1 MLLHE
6 DDSTWSHF
14 HINGVEHDTVYR
26 QYKDNAKKLCS
37 WKAFFCRFG
46 FHQELRRQWQWLCAI
61 TVVSCLLCSC
71 WSTGLITQSETGEPG
86 SDCLREQ
93 TLPWTKNTVKHCLF
107 PVTGSSGLVTAPSCY
122 LSSGQ
127 NDASTSSPLLSA
139 CSVKLAAPARATEDR
154 TPQKSH
160 EWFSPHW
167 KSFCLKTA
175 LNEGFPHITS
185 PATGRRNS
193 GAQTGSLQTRP
204 CCFSDHLARPLK
216 KNLNWVR
223 SAVNRPSAGVNLPY
237 FYRPKSKTTNTIMK
251 TERTIW
257 QRHAE
262 TLWTCPLC
270 RRRLPPHRDTVHKW
284 ADANW
289 TSHLGGQ
296 KVPYTIKRSTF
307 KTFQTFFFFFSQNY
321 AHHCILELEI

>member
-1 MLLHE
+1 MIAFSYKWCRTRYSIQAVQRQCKEVVFLKSLFLQIWLPSGAEKAVTMAVRYNSRLMFALFLLIHRSHNTVGDGRTRE
-6 DDSTWSHF
+6 WLFEGANSPLDKKHCKTLSISCDRLLRACDCSLLLSVVGSKWRIHLLSTL
-14 HINGVEHDTVYR
+14 I
-26 QYKDNAKKLCS
+26 
-37 WKAFFCRFG
+37 
-46 FHQELRRQWQWLCAI
+46 
-61 TVVSCLLCSC
+61 CLLCEVS
-71 WSTGLITQSETGEPG
+71 
-86 SDCLREQ
+86 
-93 TLPWTKNTVKHCLF
+93 
-107 PVTGSSGLVTAPSCY
+107 
-122 LSSGQ
+122 
-127 NDASTSSPLLSA
+127 SA
-139 CSVKLAAPARATEDR
+139 CSCHGGSDTSEIPWMV
-154 TPQKSH
+154 
-160 EWFSPHW
+160 FPHW

-284 ADANW
+284 TDANW

-296 KVPYTIKRSTF
+296 IVPYTIKRSTF

>member
-1 MLLHE
+1 MIAFSYKWCRTRYSIQAVQRQCKEVVFLKSLFLQIWLPSGAEKAVTMAVRYNSRLMFALFLLIHRSHNTVGDGRTRE
-6 DDSTWSHF
+6 WLFEGANSPLDKKHCKTLSISCDRLLRACDCSLLLSVVGSKWRIHLLSTLICLLCEVSSACSCH
-14 HINGVEHDTVYR
+14 GGSDTSEVPWMVFASLEVLLF
-26 QYKDNAKKLCS
+26 KNCFEWGIS
-37 WKAFFCRFG
+37 PHHVTGHWT
-46 FHQELRRQWQWLCAI
+46 QELRSTDRII
-61 TVVSCLLCSC
+61 T
-71 WSTGLITQSETGEPG
+71 
-86 SDCLREQ
+86 DQ
-93 TLPWTKNTVKHCLF
+93 TLLLLGP
-107 PVTGSSGLVTAPSCY
+107 PREAVT
-122 LSSGQ
+122 
-127 NDASTSSPLLSA
+127 
-139 CSVKLAAPARATEDR
+139 
-154 TPQKSH
+154 
-160 EWFSPHW
+160 
-167 KSFCLKTA
+167 
-175 LNEGFPHITS
+175 
-185 PATGRRNS
+185 
-193 GAQTGSLQTRP
+193 
-204 CCFSDHLARPLK
+204 K